1 MLKVGLTG
9 GIGSGKSTVGKIL
22 EAMGYPVF
30 YSDDA
35 AKKCVDTHPE
45 IRRELTALLG
55 EDTYENNQLNRTY
68 VALRMFSDDQ
78 IRLKMNAIIH
88 PRVRVLFDEFIQ
100 QHPSTLV
107 FNEAAILIE
116 TGAYKLFDQLVLVSA
131 PDELKI
137 KRVMEREQCS
147 RESVI
152 DRMEKQ
158 WTDAAKKDV
167 ADFVLINDEESLLIP
182 QIEALIEVLNAIH

>member
-1 MLKVGLTG
+1 
-9 GIGSGKSTVGKIL
+9 
-22 EAMGYPVF
+22 
-30 YSDDA
+30 
-35 AKKCVDTHPE
+35 
-45 IRRELTALLG
+45 
-55 EDTYENNQLNRTY
+55 
-68 VALRMFSDDQ
+68 MFSDDQ

-88 PRVRVLFDEFIQ
+88 PRVRLLFDEFIQ

-116 TGAYKLFDQLVLVSA
+116 TGAYKLFDQVVLVSA

-137 KRVMEREQCS
+137 KRVMDREQCS
-147 RESVI
+147 REQVV

-158 WTDAAKKDV
+158 WTDAAKKEV

-182 QIEALIEVLNAIH
+182 QIEALMEVLNAIH